1 MIQDY
6 VKAALAGEDTSWNFL
21 YRQHYPW
28 MYATALHICGN
39 TPAAKDAL
47 QETFITAYLKLP
59 QLKDTTAFAA
69 WLKTI
74 LIRHCRRNAQKQLSI
89 GDDCIHFENNHFYD
103 DEISRKMDEYEQQ
116 SKIYAGLSCL
126 SETLQSVLLLRYF
139 SDWSAYEEISSILC
153 IPIGTVR
160 SRLNQ
165 AKQKLLAHWAADND
179 DNDKAFKQA
188 NKWNNLYNDYFGNIY
203 TSLQSREKLIAHLD
217 KNLRLIFTSGKSVTG
232 RSLVQQMIEEDMRY
246 GNSFS
251 GLEVISSGNISI
263 IDCHNKNSDEYPDR
277 CPTSSVFV
285 LHRTGDVTTQMNLH
299 HSARD

>member
-6 VKAALAGEDTSWNFL
+6 VKAAQAGEDTGWNFL

-39 TPAAKDAL
+39 TPATKDAL

-74 LIRHCRRNAQKQLSI
+74 LVRYCRRNAQKQLLVCSN
-89 GDDCIHFENNHFYD
+89 CIPVENSSFYD
-103 DEISRKMDEYEQQ
+103 DEIGRKMDEYEQQ
-116 SKIYAGLSCL
+116 SKMYAGLSCL

-139 SDWSAYEEISSILC
+139 SDWYSYEEISAILC
-153 IPIGTVR
+153 IPVGTVR

-165 AKQKLLAHWAADND
+165 AKQKLLAHWAISND
-179 DNDKAFKQA
+179 DNDMAFKQA
-188 NKWNNLYNDYFGNIY
+188 NEWNNLYNDYFRNVY
-203 TSLQSREKLIAHLD
+203 TSLQSREKLIAHFD
-217 KNLRLIFTSGKSVTG
+217 KNLRLVFTSGKTCKG
-232 RSLVQQMIEEDMRY
+232 RSIVQQMIEEDMLY
-246 GNSFS
+246 GNSFA
-251 GLEVISSGNISI
+251 GLEVISSGNISV
-263 IDCHNKNSDEYPDR
+263 IDCRNMNSHEYPDR
-277 CPTSSVFV
+277 CPASSVFV
-285 LHRTGDVTTQMNLH
+285 LLRTGDVTTQMNLH